1 MVSKRVHGR
10 IMSVA
15 LLSTVICYG
24 VPLCAGQIAVGGYPG
39 GQRNTIGDP
48 HRDPPPGAA
57 LQMTSRLAWRTLQT
71 TLPKINMYSTGWG
84 PHHAD
89 GGKLRS
95 TGFSVTS
102 SGDKDHD
109 FAFNDF
115 DAYLHNYS
123 DNAAFLVFGAKG
135 SKYVVLGWDKKDNGV
150 ENARRTVDAL
160 NRLIYDTL
168 HGHMLPW
175 SASPAEESAN
185 FQQKADAWRALAT
198 KPEVSEEV
206 YKDRL
211 LAEDALKSRDLS
223 GAATHYE
230 AGVASDPTWAQ
241 GWYNVA
247 LVYAE
252 LNDYLDAADCM
263 KRYIILLPNA
273 PDARAAKDNII
284 LWEAK
289 ASSAAQADSAP
300 PARPPKRH

>member
-1 MVSKRVHGR
+1 MLSKRVHGR

-71 TLPKINMYSTGWG
+71 TLPKIDAYRAGWG
-84 PHHAD
+84 ANHHAD
-89 GGKLRS
+89 GGKLTP

-102 SGDKDHD
+102 SDGKVFD

-115 DAYLHNYS
+115 EEYPHQDKVGGARL
-123 DNAAFLVFGAKG
+123 AFRAKG
-135 SKYVVLGWDKKDNGV
+135 SNFTLIWDDV
-150 ENARRTVDAL
+150 ENEQRTVDAL
-160 NRLIYDTL
+160 SRVLYDTL

-185 FQQKADAWRALAT
+185 FQQKADAWRAFAT

-300 PARPPKRH
+300 PARPPKRK

>member
-1 MVSKRVHGR
+1 
-10 IMSVA
+10 
-15 LLSTVICYG
+15 
-24 VPLCAGQIAVGGYPG
+24 
-39 GQRNTIGDP
+39 
-48 HRDPPPGAA
+48 
-57 LQMTSRLAWRTLQT
+57 
-71 TLPKINMYSTGWG
+71 
-84 PHHAD
+84 
-89 GGKLRS
+89 
-95 TGFSVTS
+95 
-102 SGDKDHD
+102 
-109 FAFNDF
+109 
-115 DAYLHNYS
+115 
-123 DNAAFLVFGAKG
+123 
-135 SKYVVLGWDKKDNGV
+135 
-150 ENARRTVDAL
+150 
-160 NRLIYDTL
+160 L

-300 PARPPKRH
+300 PARPPKRK